1 MEDGKALFFGVQSLA
16 MLILKQYLRIY
27 QHLSFKFLNHWCYPE
42 TVSFCLQAQI
52 SFQVIKK
59 KFHLSFYY
67 FPCMLNCST
76 GHLIHRFHICFWSF
90 EYHLA
95 SYHSKLFVFSFS
107 FPNQHNFLDT
117 SLHFLLQ
124 LFEVSVLFGLASYP
138 ICTVFI
144 AILSP

>member
-16 MLILKQYLRIY
+16 MLILRQYLHIY

-59 KFHLSFYY
+59 KFHLIFYY

-76 GHLIHRFHICFWSF
+76 GHLIRRFHICFWSF
-90 EYHLA
+90 ENHLA
-95 SYHSKLFVFSFS
+95 SYYSKPIFFSFS

-124 LFEVSVLFGLASYP
+124 LFEVLVLFGFASYL
-138 ICTVFI
+138 IFI
-144 AILSP
+144 VLLQFYSP